1 MLIFFVSIAILI
13 LGYKFYSPFVEKQAG
28 IDTKAATPQERF
40 NEGVDYVAISPVK
53 AFLIQFLNVAGV
65 GPIFGPILGAV
76 YGPVALVWIVIGNII
91 GGAVHDYFSGVM
103 SIKEDGKSLPEIAG
117 HYYNIVF
124 KGFMLVF
131 TAMLLFFVV
140 WFLL

>member
-28 IDTKAATPQERF
+28 INPKAITPQERF

-65 GPIFGPILGAV
+65 GPILDLSWV
-76 YGPVALVWIVIGNII
+76 LCMALWLW
-91 GGAVHDYFSGVM
+91 SG
-103 SIKEDGKSLPEIAG
+103 L
-117 HYYNIVF
+117 
-124 KGFMLVF
+124 
-131 TAMLLFFVV
+131 
-140 WFLL
+140 